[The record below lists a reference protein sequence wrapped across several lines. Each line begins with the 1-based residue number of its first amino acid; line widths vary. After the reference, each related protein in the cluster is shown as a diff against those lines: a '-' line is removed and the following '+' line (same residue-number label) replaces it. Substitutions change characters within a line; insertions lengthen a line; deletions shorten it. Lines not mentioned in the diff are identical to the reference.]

1 MRGEEAMAAA
11 PPLDRLAWLA
21 GAAAALL
28 HLAGALKSIP
38 LIGALPID
46 FTIFSIALALPLLIL
61 CAITRRWLVAPEIG
75 LPFLAIGALWL
86 WLILAGCWS
95 ASGAVLAAKLPEI
108 TLFGPIMLFAGLV
121 IAGDSA
127 ALRGFCAGVL
137 GAGAAVAVSLA
148 ANLAVD
154 RVALGGLPGAD
165 PEKWRIA
172 YQVTGLAIAMAAAL
186 AAVHWAEA
194 RGAVPRLFWLGAALA
209 LALAALLPG
218 ARAALVALGL
228 CLAFGPVLVLRGRQ
242 RPGQAALWLFAVCGL
257 IGAALVLLGGET
269 NQTARTVQRIFVPN
283 MLESSG
289 RLPLWAEALNLAG
302 QAMPFG
308 LGTGGFSLAAGFGE
322 WRGRHPHNL
331 GIEALVE
338 AGLPGFALWLI
349 AFGGAA
355 LVFWRLGRSAPS
367 WRVARLLMLCLP
379 MAVTLQVSTDLGNR
393 MAWLTLGLALGIGV
407 TAMAPIRGAGHVRAL
422 G

>member
-1 MRGEEAMAAA
+1 MRAADMVPA
-11 PPLDRLAWLA
+11 PPMDALAWLA

-46 FTIFSIALALPLLIL
+46 FSILSAALALPLLVL
-61 CAITRRWLVAPEIG
+61 CAMTRRWVVAPALG
-75 LPFLAIGALWL
+75 LPLLAIGALWL

-108 TLFGPIMLFAGLV
+108 TLLGPIMLLAGLV
-121 IAGDSA
+121 VAGDDA

-137 GAGAAVAVSLA
+137 GAGAVVAVSLA
-148 ANLAVD
+148 TNLAEGS
-154 RVALGGLPGAD
+154 VALGGLVGND

-172 YQVTGLAIAMAAAL
+172 YQVTGLAFAMAAAL
-186 AAVHWAEA
+186 AAVQWAEA
-194 RGAVPRLFWLGAALA
+194 SRGFLQFFWLVAALA
-209 LALAALLPG
+209 LGLAALLPG
-218 ARAALVALGL
+218 GRAALVSLGL
-228 CLAFGPVLVLRGRQ
+228 CLVVGPLLILRRRQ
-242 RPGQAALWLFAVCGL
+242 SRSWAVLWLFALFGCA
-257 IGAALVLLGGET
+257 GAALVFLGIEAG
-269 NQTARTVQRIFVPN
+269 QTARSLERILAPN
-283 MLESSG
+283 ILESSG
-289 RLPLWAEALNLAG
+289 RGPLWEAALNLAG

-355 LVFWRLGRSAPS
+355 LVFWRLGRNAPS

-407 TAMAPIRGAGHVRAL
+407 TARAPIRGAGHVRAL

>member
-1 MRGEEAMAAA
+1 MQSDETQLA
-11 PPLDRLAWLA
+11 PRLDALAWIA
-21 GAAAALL
+21 GAATALL

-38 LIGALPID
+38 LIGALSID
-46 FTIFSIALALPLLIL
+46 FTVLIAALALPLLML
-61 CAITRRWLVAPEIG
+61 CAMTRRWAVAPDIG
-75 LPFLAIGALWL
+75 LPLAAIGALWL
-86 WLILAGCWS
+86 WLVLAGCWS

-108 TLFGPIMLFAGLV
+108 TLLGPVMLLAGLIV
-121 IAGDSA
+121 AGDEA
-127 ALRGFCAGVL
+127 ALRGFCVGAL
-137 GAGAAVAVSLA
+137 GAGAAVAASLA
-148 ANLAVD
+148 ANLAGGSI
-154 RVALGGLPGAD
+154 ALGGLPGAD

-172 YQVTGLAIAMAAAL
+172 YQVTGLAIATAAAL
-186 AAVHWAEA
+186 AAVGWAEA
-194 RGAVPRLFWLGAALA
+194 RGAWTRLFWLGAALA
-209 LALAALLPG
+209 LAVGALLTGGRAALL
-218 ARAALVALGL
+218 ALML
-228 CLAFGPVLVLRGRQ
+228 CLASGPVLILLRQ
-242 RPGQAALWLFAVCGL
+242 HKPGLAVFWLF
-257 IGAALVLLGGET
+257 VLLGLAGIALGFVGGEPS
-269 NQTARTVQRIFVPN
+269 QAVRAVERILAPN

-289 RLPLWAEALNLAG
+289 RGPLWGTALHLVG

-355 LVFWRLGRSAPS
+355 FVFWRLGRTAPS

-407 TAMAPIRGAGHVRAL
+407 TTRAPIRGAGHVRAL

>member
-1 MRGEEAMAAA
+1 MDA
-11 PPLDRLAWLA
+11 LAWLA
-21 GAAAALL
+21 GAATALL

-46 FTIFSIALALPLLIL
+46 FTVLSVALALPMLVL
-61 CAITRRWLVAPEIG
+61 CAMTRRWVIAPDIG
-75 LPFLAIGALWL
+75 LPLAAIGALWL
-86 WLILAGCWS
+86 WLTLAGCWS

-108 TLFGPIMLFAGLV
+108 ILLGPIMLLAGLV
-121 IAGDSA
+121 VAGDET

-137 GAGAAVAVSLA
+137 GAGAAVAASLA
-148 ANLAVD
+148 TNLAGGS
-154 RVALGGLPGAD
+154 VALGGLPGAD

-172 YQVTGLAIAMAAAL
+172 YQVTGLAIATAAAL
-186 AAVHWAEA
+186 AAVLWAEA
-194 RGAVPRLFWLGAALA
+194 RGAWTGFFWLGSALALAFGALLPGGRAALLALAFCLAAGPVLILLRQRKPGLVALWLLVLLGLAGAALA
-209 LALAALLPG
+209 
-218 ARAALVALGL
+218 
-228 CLAFGPVLVLRGRQ
+228 F
-242 RPGQAALWLFAVCGL
+242 
-257 IGAALVLLGGET
+257 LGGET
-269 NQTARTVQRIFVPN
+269 SQSARALERILAPN
-283 MLESSG
+283 ILESSG
-289 RLPLWAEALNLAG
+289 RGPLWEEALRLAG
-302 QAMPFG
+302 LAMPFG

-322 WRGRHPHNL
+322 WRGRHPHHL

-349 AFGGAA
+349 AFGGAGF
-355 LVFWRLGRSAPS
+355 VFWRLGRSAPS

-407 TAMAPIRGAGHVRAL
+407 TARAPIRGAGHVRAL

>member
-1 MRGEEAMAAA
+1 MQAADMAAA
-11 PPLDRLAWLA
+11 PPQDALTWLA

-46 FTIFSIALALPLLIL
+46 FTILSTGLALPLLVL
-61 CAITRRWLVAPEIG
+61 CAMTRRWVVAPALG
-75 LPFLAIGALWL
+75 LPLLAIGALWL
-86 WLILAGCWS
+86 WLVLAGCWT

-108 TLFGPIMLFAGLV
+108 IVLGPIMLLAGFV
-121 IAGDSA
+121 VAGDDS

-137 GAGAAVAVSLA
+137 GAGALVAVSLA
-148 ANLAVD
+148 ANLAGES
-154 RVALGGLPGAD
+154 VALGGLPGAD
-165 PEKWRIA
+165 PAKWRIA

-186 AAVHWAEA
+186 AALHWAEA
-194 RGAVPRLFWLGAALA
+194 RRITPRLFWGAAALV

-218 ARAALVALGL
+218 GRAALVALGL
-228 CLAFGPVLVLRGRQ
+228 CLAVGPLLILQGRKK
-242 RPGQAALWLFAVCGL
+242 PVQAALWL
-257 IGAALVLLGGET
+257 LVLLGLGGAALGFWGSET
-269 NQTARTVQRIFVPN
+269 NQTARTLERIFAPN
-283 MLESSG
+283 ILESSG
-289 RLPLWAEALNLAG
+289 RLPLWGAALSLAG

-308 LGTGGFSLAAGFGE
+308 LGTGSFSLAAGFGE

-338 AGLPGFALWLI
+338 AGLPGFGLWLI

-355 LVFWRLGRSAPS
+355 LVFWRLARTAPS

-393 MAWLTLGLALGIGV
+393 MAWLALGLALGIGV
-407 TAMAPIRGAGHVRAL
+407 TARAPITEAGHVRAL

>member
-1 MRGEEAMAAA
+1 MRAKQMDEAS
-11 PPLDRLAWLA
+11 PQDNLAWVA
-21 GAAAALL
+21 GAATALL
-28 HLAGALKSIP
+28 HLAGGVKSIP

-46 FTIFSIALALPLLIL
+46 FTVLSAGLALPLLAL
-61 CAITRRWLVAPEIG
+61 CALTRRWIVAPALG
-75 LPFLAIGALWL
+75 VPLLAIATLWL

-95 ASGAVLAAKLPEI
+95 ASGAVLTAKLPEI
-108 TLFGPIMLFAGLV
+108 ILLGPVMLLAGLIV
-121 IAGDSA
+121 AGDQT

-137 GAGAAVAVSLA
+137 GAGALVAASLA
-148 ANLAVD
+148 ANLAGGSI
-154 RVALGGLPGAD
+154 ALGGLPGAD

-194 RGAVPRLFWLGAALA
+194 RHALPRLFWLGAALA
-209 LALAALLPG
+209 LTLGALLPG
-218 ARAALVALGL
+218 GRAALVALGL
-228 CLAFGPVLVLRGRQ
+228 CLACGPMLILLRQ
-242 RPGQAALWLFAVCGL
+242 RSPARAALWSLGLFCLGAVGVLVAESEASQHARAIEQLFA
-257 IGAALVLLGGET
+257 
-269 NQTARTVQRIFVPN
+269 PN
-283 MLESSG
+283 TLESSG
-289 RLPLWAEALNLAG
+289 RLPLWEAAFSLAG

-338 AGLPGFALWLI
+338 AGLPGFALWLL
-349 AFGGAA
+349 AFGGTA

-407 TAMAPIRGAGHVRAL
+407 TAMAPLRGAGHVRAL